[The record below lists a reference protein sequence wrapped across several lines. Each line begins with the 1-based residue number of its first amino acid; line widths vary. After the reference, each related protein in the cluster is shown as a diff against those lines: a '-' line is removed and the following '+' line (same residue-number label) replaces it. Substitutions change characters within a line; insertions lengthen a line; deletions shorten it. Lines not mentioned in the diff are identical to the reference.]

1 MEIETGADFTTQD
14 IISGRKTFFIVPD
27 PSLLPETYLE
37 DYMQR
42 GYETYIIADDR
53 YCPLEKKVE
62 SIISIFKDSI
72 LFFYI
77 DAKVAGIDWQ
87 YYIRN
92 LQERSNG
99 ELLIGVLYTKRATEL
114 EKQRLERYYLFDVGI
129 QCGCIAMEYQKEK
142 NFSLIAKVMY
152 ANQAQGRRKNIRAIC
167 DKSSKVNFDFDGGI
181 FMGRL
186 VDISLSHFSCI
197 MTTDL
202 KIPIYEKVENIYVD
216 VNGLH
221 FKSDGIL
228 LMERQTDGK
237 IMYVFIFARHSDGGQ
252 GLDRDLRQ
260 RLAEKIYQMITDKV
274 KMIMQLVF
282 TEMGRGSTTDE
293 KPSVFTPKDLR
304 RLL

>member
-1 MEIETGADFTTQD
+1 MDFNFTADD
-14 IISGRKTFFIVPD
+14 VISGRKTFFVVPD

-37 DYMQR
+37 DYMTR
-42 GYETYIIADDR
+42 GYETYIVNDDR
-53 YCPLEKKVE
+53 YCPLEKKIE

-72 LFFYI
+72 LFFFI
-77 DAKVAGIDWQ
+77 DAKVPGIDWV

-92 LQERSNG
+92 LQQRFNG
-99 ELLIGVLYTKRATEL
+99 EILIGVLYMKRSTEGEKLRL
-114 EKQRLERYYLFDVGI
+114 EKTYLFDIGI

-142 NFSLIAKVMY
+142 NFALIAKVMY

-167 DKSSKVNFDFDGGI
+167 DKSSKINFDFNGGVY
-181 FMGRL
+181 MGRL
-186 VDISLSHFSCI
+186 LDISLSHFSCI

-202 KIPIYEKVENIYVD
+202 QIPIYEKVENIYID
-216 VNGLH
+216 VNGFH

-228 LMERQTDGK
+228 LMERMMDGK
-237 IMYVFIFARHSDGGQ
+237 VMYVFIFARHTDGGQ

-282 TEMGRGSTTDE
+282 AEMGRGSANDE
-293 KPSVFTPKDLR
+293 KASIFTPKDLK